1 MKVSV
6 IGASGKVGSS
16 AAFSLAE
23 EYSLRELVL
32 VSREESLNRI
42 KGEAMDMYDALAA
55 KDVHVDIKSTC
66 NMEDVAGSNVIVLT
80 SGIPRNESMSR
91 MDLAIPNAKIVAE
104 YAREVAKHA
113 PESILLVVSNPVD
126 VMTHVALKASGMD
139 RNRVFGLGNH
149 LDSLRL
155 KTFIARHFNINV
167 SEVRSRVIGE
177 HGANMVPLLSSTSIG
192 GILLKYFSNYKDFD
206 MGHIIEKVKTAGEE
220 VISRKGATEYGP
232 AYAISNIVTTILN
245 DEKRILT
252 VSAYLDGEIEGIKGA
267 CLGVPAKIG
276 ENGIEEII
284 PIKMSDYEIN
294 AFIKAADAVKS
305 LTQDV
310 FRAAGLDDDDLII
323 SKTQL

>member
-16 AAFSLAE
+16 AAFCLAE

-32 VSREESLNRI
+32 VSREESLDKI

-55 KDVHVDIKSTC
+55 KDVHVDIKSTS
-66 NMEDVAGSNVIVLT
+66 NLEDLAGSNIIVLT
-80 SGIPRNESMSR
+80 SGIARKEGMSR
-91 MDLAIPNAKIVAE
+91 MDLAIPNAKIVAK
-104 YAREVAKHA
+104 YAKAVAKYA
-113 PESILLVVSNPVD
+113 PDSILLVVSNPVD

-139 RNRVFGLGNH
+139 KTRVIGLGNH

-192 GILLKYFSNYKDFD
+192 GILLKYFSNYHDFD
-206 MGHIIEKVKTAGEE
+206 MGNIIEKVKSAGEE
-220 VISRKGATEYGP
+220 VIIRKGATEFGP

-245 DEKRILT
+245 DQKRILT
-252 VSAYLDGEIEGIKGA
+252 VSAYLDGEIEGVKGV
-267 CLGVPAKIG
+267 CLGVPAKVG
-276 ENGIEEII
+276 AKGIEEII
-284 PIKMSDYEIN
+284 PIKMSDYEIK
-294 AFIKAADAVKS
+294 AFLKAADVVKS
-305 LTQDV
+305 LTDDV
-310 FRAAGLDDDDLII
+310 FKAADI
-323 SKTQL
+323 